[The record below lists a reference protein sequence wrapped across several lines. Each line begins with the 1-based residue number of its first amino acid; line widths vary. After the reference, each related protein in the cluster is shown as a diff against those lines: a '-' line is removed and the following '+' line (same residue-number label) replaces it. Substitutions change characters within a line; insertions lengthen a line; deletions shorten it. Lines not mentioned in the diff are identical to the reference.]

1 MNVSQFYSIVNNPR
15 EIDSVAIADIESLLS
30 EYPWFQTAHLLV
42 VKSLHARDDIRF
54 KNRLH
59 LAAAH
64 LPDREKLYNA
74 LHTIVSD
81 LNLAV
86 TEQENRETQPTHP
99 IEAESVEVENNL
111 FEGTVETKLKIVEI
125 ESFLHEHEMLMFD
138 FATVQSIDK
147 KRDIDSGLLVDFDFS
162 TVTSQLDIM
171 SYQDKISVENKSE
184 KREEDELHSEK
195 HKIQLNLIE
204 KFIQEKPRIV
214 PKPILEVSPQEDIS
228 QASVVEKHEFLS
240 ETLANIYVKQKL
252 FDKAITIY
260 SKLSLKY
267 PEKSSYFA
275 NQIEKVNQQINK
287 NK

>member
-1 MNVSQFYSIVNNPR
+1 M
-15 EIDSVAIADIESLLS
+15 S

-42 VKSLHARDDIRF
+42 VKSLHIRDDIRF

-64 LPDREKLYNA
+64 LPDRERLYNT
-74 LHTIVSD
+74 LHTVVSD
-81 LNLAV
+81 LSITIAQKETLE
-86 TEQENRETQPTHP
+86 TEPTHP
-99 IEAESVEVENNL
+99 VEAESVEVESNL
-111 FEGTVETKLKIVEI
+111 FEETVVTKLKIAEV
-125 ESFLHEHEMLMFD
+125 ESFLQEHEMLMFD
-138 FATVQSIDK
+138 FETVQSIDQE
-147 KRDIDSGLLVDFDFS
+147 RDNDNKTLVDFDFS
-162 TVTSQLDIM
+162 AATSQFDIV
-171 SYQDKISVENKSE
+171 SHQDKIYEKNKSE
-184 KREEDELHSEK
+184 NREEDESHTEK
-195 HKIQLNLIE
+195 HKTQLNLIE
-204 KFIQEKPRIV
+204 KFIQERPRIV
-214 PKPILEVSPQEDIS
+214 PKPILEVSPQVDIS
-228 QASVVEKHEFLS
+228 QESVVEKHEFLS